1 MEAEDRFVSQLSISM
16 SNCSLYSREHAMT
29 ERSMKKAL
37 EVLDSLEG
45 DSVQIMVVDEDLVIG
60 KKVRKEPGLHDQ
72 SLMKRFG
79 RKNISRVDFL
89 KGASLEEMKAFVS
102 DMVHPGDRL
111 VSSPHIRTGVVGIR
125 SGEEIDEFT
134 DGIPPGFTE
143 EKLGMFTE
151 VYDKVSPFRR
161 LEVMGLE
168 EIITSFIM
176 ALRHE
181 ANVLRIIS
189 PVKAYSEYTYTHA
202 ANVAMLSL
210 TQAES
215 LGLKGGLLHDVG
227 VAALMH
233 DVGKLFISKEV
244 LQKKGALEKSEFDE
258 MKRHPMYG
266 AYYLAK
272 VDGLTHLAPLV
283 AYEHHR
289 KYDGTGY
296 PESVAGGGEQHECS
310 QIVAI
315 ADFFDALRSNRPY
328 REGLS
333 VEKILGMMREDVGK
347 GFNPTLLAN
356 FEAILTRSLGSA
368 HEEEEQPE

>member
-1 MEAEDRFVSQLSISM
+1 MEAENRFVSQLSISM

-29 ERSMKKAL
+29 ERSLRKVL
-37 EVLDSLEG
+37 EVLEG
-45 DSVQIMVVDEDLVIG
+45 LQAESIEIMVVDEDLVIS
-60 KKVRKEPGLHDQ
+60 KTVRKEPGLHDQ
-72 SLMKRFG
+72 SLVKRFA
-79 RKNISRVDFL
+79 RKGITRVDFL
-89 KGASLEEMKAFVS
+89 KGASLEEMKAFVA
-102 DMVHPGDRL
+102 DMVHPGGRL
-111 VSSPHIRTGVVGIR
+111 VSSPHIRTGVVAIR
-125 SGEEIDEFT
+125 SREGTDEFAE
-134 DGIPPGFTE
+134 GVPPGFAE
-143 EKLGMFTE
+143 ERVGMFTE
-151 VYDKVSPFRR
+151 VYDKVSPFKR
-161 LEVMGLE
+161 LEVTGLE
-168 EIITSFIM
+168 EIITSFIT

-181 ANVLRIIS
+181 ADVLKIIS

-210 TQAES
+210 CQAES
-215 LGLKGGLLHDVG
+215 LGLEGGLLHDVG

-244 LQKKGALEKSEFDE
+244 LHKKGALEKSEFDE

-296 PESVAGGGEQHECS
+296 PEPVAGREEQHECS

-333 VEKILGMMREDVGK
+333 VEKILGMMREDVGS

-356 FEAILTRSLGSA
+356 FEAILTRSLGSV
-368 HEEEEQPE
+368 HEEEEQSE